1 MYFIVY
7 ANYRIFSCT
16 YTQKSN
22 THTVSYCCHSSDIII
37 FIFSA
42 EETVTQTTLTIW
54 AHVFIHST
62 DIYLVLIPCQVLCE
76 EMEIKQ
82 GPCTII
88 PLKMFWMNIMA
99 QLELD
104 PIFWALS
111 PLTFQICNSSEPQRA
126 KEEMLENPCKNML
139 KVKNIIAII
148 YAIS

>member
-1 MYFIVY
+1 MYFIAY

-22 THTVSYCCHSSDIII
+22 THTVSYCCHSSDII

-62 DIYLVLIPCQVLCE
+62 DIYSVLIPCQILCE

-82 GPCTII
+82 GPCTTI
-88 PLKMFWMNIMA
+88 PLKMFWMNIIA

-104 PIFWALS
+104 PRFWALS
-111 PLTFQICNSSEPQRA
+111 PLPFQPRNAYELQQA
-126 KEEMLENPCKNML
+126 NEEMLENPCKNML
-139 KVKNIIAII
+139 KVNNIIAII